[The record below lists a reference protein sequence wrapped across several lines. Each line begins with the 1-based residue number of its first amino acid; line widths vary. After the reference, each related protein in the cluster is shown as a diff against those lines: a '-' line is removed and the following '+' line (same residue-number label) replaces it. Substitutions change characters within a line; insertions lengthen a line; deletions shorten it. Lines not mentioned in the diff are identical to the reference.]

1 VRKLTRSGF
10 RLGERWVNIRV
21 MTHLA
26 GHDRSQTLLLPEPL
40 DDYVGPENPVRFIEA
55 FVDGLDLT
63 AAGFIRVTAKR
74 TGRPGFAPADLLK
87 LYIYGYLNRVRS
99 SHRLEAETHRNIE
112 VIWLLRHLKPDY
124 KTIADCN
131 ASSPPMT
138 RSTTSF
144 ISVATTFP
152 PASIEL
158 QGGVRLRR
166 GPTSA
171 GLLPRLG
178 LDLRANVALGRFGDG
193 NLTVPLPWAG
203 FFLEF
208 LLCAERKERAEISC
222 RSVPYWVYHIE
233 FINHGSMDT

>member
-1 VRKLTRSGF
+1 MAH
-10 RLGERWVNIRV
+10 IP
-21 MTHLA
+21 
-26 GHDRSQTLLLPEPL
+26 GHDRSQLLLLPEAI
-40 DDYVGPENPVRFIEA
+40 DDYVAANNPVQFIEA
-55 FVDGLDLT
+55 FVDGLDL
-63 AAGFIRVTAKR
+63 AALGFVGTVPKA
-74 TGRPGFAPADLLK
+74 TGRPGYAPADLLK

-99 SHRLEAETHRNIE
+99 SRRLEAETHRNIE

-152 PASIEL
+152 PMSIEL
-158 QGGVRLRR
+158 QGGMRLRR

-178 LDLRANVALGRFGDG
+178 LDLRANVAL
-193 NLTVPLPWAG
+193 
-203 FFLEF
+203 
-208 LLCAERKERAEISC
+208 
-222 RSVPYWVYHIE
+222 
-233 FINHGSMDT
+233 